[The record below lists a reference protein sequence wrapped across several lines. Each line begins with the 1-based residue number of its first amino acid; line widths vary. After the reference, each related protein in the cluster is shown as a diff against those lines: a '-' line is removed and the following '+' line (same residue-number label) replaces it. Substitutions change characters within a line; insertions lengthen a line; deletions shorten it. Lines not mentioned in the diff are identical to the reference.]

1 MTQRARYTISFLP
14 TDTDLINHLENIK
27 EHTTVSM
34 YVRSLIRKDL
44 YDEHI
49 TPNIDDLVEKVIL
62 KLKCNNDILLSPQ
75 SNKPEIKISEEQKGI
90 VASLF

>member
-14 TDTDLINHLENIK
+14 TDADLINHLENIK

-75 SNKPEIKISEEQKGI
+75 SNEPEIKISEEQKNI